1 MERTVFNPVQQHLL
15 KLFAYDSSEETLRD
29 IQDLIA
35 KYLSEKIDR
44 QMDEL
49 WESGVLNQEKLDEL
63 RGMHIRDIL
72 NRKE

>member
-63 RGMHIRDIL
+63 RGMQIRDIL
-72 NRKE
+72 NSKE